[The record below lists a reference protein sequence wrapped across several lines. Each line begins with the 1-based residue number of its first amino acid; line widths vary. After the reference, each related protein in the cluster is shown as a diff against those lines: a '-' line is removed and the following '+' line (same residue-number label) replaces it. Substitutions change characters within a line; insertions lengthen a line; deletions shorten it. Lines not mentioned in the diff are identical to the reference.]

1 LLSNVE
7 LFLEHV
13 ISGLLSLVWIF
24 AIVFSIQDFDWA
36 VVSTLFEYSGLIA
49 VLISA
54 VSYPLGIF
62 VDTFADC
69 ILEKIRKKTKKNPTK
84 FNPIEII
91 KLLEDENIRGYY
103 TYNRFKLRVARTSV
117 FNFALIGISGAI
129 FICANNDLLEISNPT
144 KSSLIFLFVFVFM
157 ALVAFCSWKIVNET
171 IDKRT
176 LKLNQFY
183 ESHI

>member
-1 LLSNVE
+1 MLSNVE

-36 VVSTLFEYSGLIA
+36 VVSTLFEYSGVIA

-69 ILEKIRKKTKKNPTK
+69 ILDKIRKKTKENPIK
-84 FNPIEII
+84 FSPIEII
-91 KLLEDENIRGYY
+91 KLLKDENIRGYY

-117 FNFALIGISGAI
+117 FNFMMIGIFCWNISFSFCIYGISGLL
-129 FICANNDLLEISNPT
+129 LLED
-144 KSSLIFLFVFVFM
+144 
-157 ALVAFCSWKIVNET
+157 C
-171 IDKRT
+171 
-176 LKLNQFY
+176 
-183 ESHI
+183 